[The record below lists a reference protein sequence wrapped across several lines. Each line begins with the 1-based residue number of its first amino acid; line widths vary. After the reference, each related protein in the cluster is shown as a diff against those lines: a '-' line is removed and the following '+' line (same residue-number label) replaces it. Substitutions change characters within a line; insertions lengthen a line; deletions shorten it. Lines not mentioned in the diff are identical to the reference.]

1 MPSGKLAKGP
11 LGDEYRSLL
20 VAGWGCSAE
29 WELMSSALVDVER
42 LAVWL
47 DAQGLKVGEP
57 IAVEPL
63 AGGSSN
69 AMFVVERGSG
79 RWVLRRPAR
88 VAVDRANEG
97 MRREFRLL
105 KGLEGTPVPHPGP
118 VALCEDQTVLG
129 CVFYVMQQVHGVHPV
144 PPPEALDDEV
154 HRREIA
160 FALID
165 GLAWLHQ
172 VDWRAAGLSD
182 LGRPEQFHER
192 QVSRWTR
199 QLASYGG
206 RELTGIDE
214 VTDWLG
220 KHLPTSFEPTIM
232 HGDYHMLN
240 VLIAPDA
247 PTRMVAILDWE
258 TATIGDPLL
267 DLAGFCEVWF
277 TSAKEGW
284 PTRQEFIARYSEVRQ
299 LEVPPDLTYYEVLYN
314 FRLAVLLEGIYQR
327 SLVDPNRETQDA
339 LGERVLF
346 NLARAQQLVRGS

>member
-1 MPSGKLAKGP
+1 
-11 LGDEYRSLL
+11 
-20 VAGWGCSAE
+20 
-29 WELMSSALVDVER
+29 MSDALVDVER
-42 LAVWL
+42 LAMWL
-47 DAQGLKVGEP
+47 DAQDLEVGQP
-57 IAVEPL
+57 ITVQPL

-69 AMFVVERGSG
+69 AMFLVERGAG
-79 RWVLRRPAR
+79 RWVLRRPAK

-105 KGLEGTPVPHPGP
+105 NALEGTPVPHPGP
-118 VALCEDQTVLG
+118 VALCEDETVLG
-129 CVFYVMQQVHGVHPV
+129 CVFYLMQQVHGVHPV
-144 PPPEALDDEV
+144 PAPEGLDDDV
-154 HRREIA
+154 HRRQIVL
-160 FALID
+160 ALVD
-165 GLAWLHQ
+165 ALAWLHQ
-172 VDWRAAGLSD
+172 VDWRAAGLTD

-206 RELTGIDE
+206 RQLPGIEE
-214 VTDWLG
+214 VTEWLE
-220 KHLPTSFEPTIM
+220 KHLPSHFGPTIM

-240 VLIAPDA
+240 VLIAPD
-247 PTRMVAILDWE
+247 PPPRIVAILDWE

-277 TSAKEGW
+277 GSGKEGG
-284 PTRQEFIARYSEVRQ
+284 PSRQELIARYSSVRG

-327 SLVDPNRETQDA
+327 SLVDPNRPDQHA

-346 NLARAQQLVRGS
+346 NLARAQELVGAFR

>member
-1 MPSGKLAKGP
+1 
-11 LGDEYRSLL
+11 
-20 VAGWGCSAE
+20 
-29 WELMSSALVDVER
+29 MSDALVDVER
-42 LAVWL
+42 LAEWL
-47 DAQGLKVGEP
+47 DVQNLEVGQP
-57 IAVEPL
+57 ITVQPL

-69 AMFVVERGSG
+69 AMFLVERGAG
-79 RWVLRRPAR
+79 RWVLRRPAK

-105 KGLEGTPVPHPGP
+105 NALEGTPVPHPGP
-118 VALCEDQTVLG
+118 VALCEDEAVLG

-144 PPPEALDDEV
+144 PAPPGLDDDV
-154 HRREIA
+154 HCRQIA
-160 FALID
+160 LALVD
-165 GLAWLHQ
+165 ALAWLHQ
-172 VDWRAAGLSD
+172 VDWRAAGLTD

-206 RELTGIDE
+206 RQLTGIGE
-214 VTDWLG
+214 VTEWLEE
-220 KHLPTSFEPTIM
+220 HLPSSFEPTIM

-240 VLIAPDA
+240 VLIGADA
-247 PTRMVAILDWE
+247 PPRMVAILDWE

-284 PTRQEFIARYSEVRQ
+284 PSRQELIARYSEVRG

-327 SLVDPNRETQDA
+327 SLVDANRLDQHA
-339 LGERVLF
+339 MGERALF
-346 NLARAQQLVRGS
+346 NLARARELVSGFR